1 MPIFFFF
8 FFFFFC
14 WLLSNYWQ
22 RTFYLNFEVSLLNN
36 NGKTKKSDV
45 TFFIGSFLF
54 FLPLCIWFK
63 MDAHDNDEKVKPKN
77 WKISSSSSIKNS
89 EQKKKCQY
97 FFCLEKIRAHMNEI
111 RDIKEYSKTFFLNMK
126 NDRNVSAIQK
136 FWRLFQYLE

>member
-1 MPIFFFF
+1 MVTIAIEVVLLVSTFCVVENRRVTCQFFSFFFL
-8 FFFFFC
+8 FFC

-45 TFFIGSFLF
+45 TFFIGSFLFF

-97 FFCLEKIRAHMNEI
+97 FFALKKLEHIWTRLEI
-111 RDIKEYSKTFFLNMK
+111 
-126 NDRNVSAIQK
+126 
-136 FWRLFQYLE
+136 